1 MGPPAARWKGLMS
14 LTPQWLDELRTRT
27 SLSAL
32 IGRSVRV
39 QKAGREFKACCP
51 FHNEKTPSF
60 TINDEKGFYHCFGC
74 GAHGDAIR
82 WMTDHQGLPFLDAVK
97 ELAASA
103 GMEVPAPDPR
113 AAKRA
118 EEQKSLHDVMAA
130 AQAFFVKSLAED
142 QGAQARAYLASRGF
156 PAHIVKEF
164 GFGYAPDSRTALK
177 EALSQFPE
185 AMLIEAGLRIVVEGR
200 DPYDRFRGRLMLPIC
215 DPRGR
220 VIAFGGRIL
229 DKTKTDAPKYLNSPD
244 TPLFDKGRTVYN
256 LHRASPASRQS
267 GRVVVVEGYMDVVAL
282 AAAGIGEA
290 VAPLG
295 TALTEDQIERL
306 WRMVETPVLC
316 FDGDAA
322 GQRAAAR
329 AIVRALPLLRPGHSL
344 RIAVLPAGLDPDD
357 LIKQR
362 GSAAMEEVL
371 GAARSM
377 VEVLWNIERAAGPL
391 ATPEDKAGLKA
402 RLMAHVETIGD
413 GDIKALYRRD
423 LLDRF
428 GELAYPQRE
437 RPAFQ
442 PGFQS
447 AFQSSGRR
455 SGPGGKWQ
463 PGPPPLPAAVTARM
477 QAVGER
483 RPLLAAVLA
492 GLIAQPQQIARHA
505 ETLARIEVPDP
516 ALGALLDALIDLV
529 HNGPDNAN
537 QPLESG
543 AVLPILAERGLR
555 APTADDY
562 AGMRFGFLD
571 GKAPDAAEELAEA
584 VDLLVGLPAVEAALA
599 EATRRHEAEFSDETF
614 AEQQRLLQRRLALL
628 ARLGQ
633 MGRTRAGM

>member
-1 MGPPAARWKGLMS
+1 MS
-14 LTPQWLDELRTRT
+14 LTPQWLDELRTRV

-113 AAKRA
+113 AARRA

-130 AQAFFVKSLAED
+130 AQDFFVRSLAEE

-156 PAHIVKEF
+156 PAATVRDF

-185 AMLIEAGLRIVVEGR
+185 DMLIEAGLRIVVEGR

-256 LHRASPASRQS
+256 LHRAAPASRQS

-306 WRMVETPVLC
+306 WRMTETPVLC

-362 GSAAMEEVL
+362 GLAAMEDVL
-371 GAARSM
+371 GAARPM
-377 VEVLWNIERAAGPL
+377 VHVLWDIEHAAGPL

-402 RLMAHVETIGD
+402 RLMAHVETIAD

-442 PGFQS
+442 PRLQAGQRS
-447 AFQSSGRR
+447 APSGRK
-455 SGPGGKWQ
+455 GPWQ
-463 PGPPPLPAAVTARM
+463 PPAPPLSAANTAKM

-483 RPLLAAVLA
+483 RSLLAAVLA
-492 GLIAQPQQIARHA
+492 GLIAQPAEIARHA
-505 ETLARIEVPDP
+505 EALARLEVAD
-516 ALGALLDALIDLV
+516 AGLGALLDALVDMIQSTD
-529 HNGPDNAN
+529 

-543 AVLPILAERGLR
+543 AVHPILAKRGLR

-571 GKAPDAAEELAEA
+571 GKGPDAAEELAEA
-584 VDLLVGLPAVEAALA
+584 VELLTGLPAVEAALA

>member
-1 MGPPAARWKGLMS
+1 MS
-14 LTPQWLDELRTRT
+14 LTPQWLDELRTRV

-82 WMTDHQGLPFLDAVK
+82 WMTDHQGLPFMDAVK
-97 ELAASA
+97 ELALQA

-130 AQAFFVKSLAED
+130 AQAFFVESLTEE

-156 PAHIVKEF
+156 PAHVVKDF

-177 EALSQFPE
+177 AALTQFPE
-185 AMLIEAGLRIVVEGR
+185 EMLIEAGLRIVVEDR

-256 LHRASPASRQS
+256 LHRASPASRQL

-282 AAAGIGEA
+282 AAAGIAEA

-306 WRMVETPVLC
+306 WRMTECPTLC

-322 GQRAAAR
+322 GQRAATR

-344 RIAVLPAGLDPDD
+344 RIAVLPDGLDPDD

-362 GSAAMEEVL
+362 GAAAMEDLL
-371 GAARSM
+371 GVARSM
-377 VEVLWNIERAAGPL
+377 VEVLWDIERTAAPL

-402 RLMAHVETIGD
+402 RLMAHVDTIRD

-428 GELAYPQRE
+428 GELAYARRE
-437 RPAFQ
+437 RPPFQ
-442 PGFQS
+442 PQPRGS
-447 AFQSSGRR
+447 ATGRK
-455 SGPGGKWQ
+455 GPWQ
-463 PGPPPLPAAVTARM
+463 PAPPPLSAANTAKM
-477 QAVGER
+477 QNIGAGHG
-483 RPLLAAVLA
+483 LLAAVLA
-492 GLIAQPQQIARHA
+492 GLIAQPQEIARHA
-505 ETLARIEVPDP
+505 DVLARLVPED
-516 ALGALLDALIDLV
+516 AGMAALLDALIGLTEL
-529 HNGPDNAN
+529 PRNAT
-537 QPLESG
+537 QPLESSD
-543 AVLPILAERGLR
+543 VLTILAKRGFK
-555 APTADDY
+555 APAADDY

-571 GKAPDAAEELAEA
+571 GKADAAAEELAEA
-584 VDLLVGLPAVEAALA
+584 VGLLVGLPAVEAALA
-599 EATRRHEAEFSDETF
+599 EATQRHEAEFSDETF

-633 MGRTRAGM
+633 MGRTRAALD